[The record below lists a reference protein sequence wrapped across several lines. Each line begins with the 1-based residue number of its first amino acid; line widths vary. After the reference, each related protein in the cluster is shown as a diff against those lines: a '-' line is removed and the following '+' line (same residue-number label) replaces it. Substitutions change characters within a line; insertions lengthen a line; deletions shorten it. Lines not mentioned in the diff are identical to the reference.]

1 MLPNDINMLV
11 SFLNTKLRDDDMS
24 LEHLLEV
31 NDADRD
37 EVMMRLEAN
46 SFYFDE
52 ASNQI
57 KAKQSKSLG
66 FAFLKL
72 DLAIVK
78 KYILYQLEMELTI
91 ILFFDKKCYNVI

>member
-31 NDADRD
+31 NDVNAD
-37 EVMMRLEAN
+37 EIMTRLEAN
-46 SFYFDE
+46 GFLFDE

-57 KAKQSKSLG
+57 KAK
-66 FAFLKL
+66 
-72 DLAIVK
+72 
-78 KYILYQLEMELTI
+78 
-91 ILFFDKKCYNVI
+91 

>member
-31 NDADRD
+31 NDANHD

-46 SFYFDE
+46 GFYFDE
-52 ASNQI
+52 ESNQI
-57 KAKQSKSLG
+57 KAKQSKSLR
-66 FAFLKL
+66 FAFLEF
-72 DLAIVK
+72 DLVIAKNIF
-78 KYILYQLEMELTI
+78 YINQ
-91 ILFFDKKCYNVI
+91 K